1 MRGDKVT
8 GVTDRSQILVAIPV
22 YNHAAT
28 LRDVVERCL
37 QQHDQVLVVDD
48 GSENAVASLIDDLPV
63 AVLRHNHNCGKGAAI
78 LTAAEYAKQQGM
90 RHLIIL
96 DADGQHFPED
106 LPRFFA
112 AIEQEPLAI
121 HVGLRDFTAADIP
134 GSSRFGR
141 RFSNFWLRVQTGQ
154 TLGDVQSGYRA
165 YPLAVFDHLSFSDC
179 HYSFE
184 VEVLVK
190 ANWAGV
196 PLRDVPI
203 QVYYAPGKARVSH
216 FNKLTDNLRLS
227 WLNTR
232 LCLRSIAPWPHKRLV
247 KRQQPPFSWRRPVSS
262 LRQLLAQNVSP
273 ARIGLAMAVGVLL
286 GALPLIACHTVVTL
300 FVAGFL
306 GLNRYLAVAAGNL
319 CMPPLVPALCIEV
332 GFYLRHGRWLTDIS
346 LETLGAQALERVY
359 EWFLGSLLVGPLLAV
374 VVGGLVYVIAVGLV
388 GDMDKTVKETCSEHG
403 ES

>member
-1 MRGDKVT
+1 MTEG
-8 GVTDRSQILVAIPV
+8 TDRSHILVAIPV
-22 YNHAAT
+22 FNHAAT

-37 QQHDQVLVVDD
+37 QHHDQVLVVDD
-48 GSENAVASLIDDLPV
+48 GSDCAVASLVDDLPV
-63 AVLRHNHNCGKGAAI
+63 TVLRHEHNCGKGAAI
-78 LTAAEYAKQQGM
+78 LTAAQYGKKQGM
-90 RHLIIL
+90 SHLIIL

-106 LPRFFA
+106 LPQFFA
-112 AIEQEPLAI
+112 AIEEEPLAI
-121 HVGLRDFTAADIP
+121 HVGLRDFSAEDVP

-141 RFSNFWLRVQTGQ
+141 QFSNFWLKVQTGHK
-154 TLGDVQSGYRA
+154 LGDVQSGYRA
-165 YPLAVFDHLSFSDC
+165 YPLAVFDHLQFSDC
-179 HYSFE
+179 RYSFE

-190 ANWAGV
+190 ASWAGV

-232 LCLRSIAPWPHKRLV
+232 LCMRSIAPWPHKRLV
-247 KRQQPPFSWRRPVSS
+247 KRQQQPFSWRRPLRS

-273 ARIGLAMAVGVLL
+273 LKIALAMAVGVLL

-300 FVAGFL
+300 FVAGFF

-332 GFYLRHGRWLTDIS
+332 GYYLRHGQWLTDIS

-359 EWFLGSLLVGPLLAV
+359 EWFLGSLLVGPLLAAV
-374 VVGGLVYVIAVGLV
+374 AGSLVYVVAVMLL
-388 GDMDKTVKETCSEHG
+388 GDMGKAVKDACSEHV